1 MADLTGD
8 ISNKTFRRT
17 DATPQGQVSI
27 DGKTLEILLLLD
39 GQTNLRGISQ
49 KAALNLSDLRP
60 ILTKLL
66 ENGLIEETHEQIPML
81 DPQFYSFMAAQLSQI
96 TGPIAKVIV
105 EDAVLEIGDG
115 SLEVAKNRADEVIDL
130 VGRQI
135 PDDKKRAEFIKNM
148 LQKLQEM

>member
-8 ISNKTFRRT
+8 ISNKTYRRT

-49 KAALNLSDLRP
+49 KAALNISDLRP

-66 ENGLIEETHEQIPML
+66 KHGLIEETREQIPML

-96 TGPIAKVIV
+96 TGPIAKVMV

-135 PDDKKRAEFIKNM
+135 PDDTKRAEFIKNM

>member
-27 DGKTLEILLLLD
+27 DGQTLEILLLLD

-66 ENGLIEETHEQIPML
+66 KNGLIEETHEQIPML